1 MSDTGM
7 VIVPSNG
14 EGFVEL
20 ARTKQGRLF
29 RKHILN
35 KGMLKHPDVGEL
47 DINDAFVDTLKR
59 NFTTGV
65 CDIVQVPLANDRNQ
79 HSESPEANIGEV
91 IGLEEKDNKVYAII
105 DAREAKHADRLG
117 KTYLGASAM
126 LHMNYTDTRTG
137 EKVGP
142 TLLHTCVTNR
152 PYVTGL
158 EDYQEILAAT
168 SDTSG
173 DAAVLLAADV
183 LDVETPPTEET
194 TEMTDAQK
202 TDETPVPPSLEDLLG
217 ALKTHHSI
225 DVPSLQA
232 QAAEAVKT
240 AALSQTLAAALKD
253 AGVVKLANTE
263 PDTVSTEDVVG
274 AVAELANS
282 NVTLTDRVNKLERK
296 DAEHIVDALIGEGRV
311 MPKQRPGFVELRLTN
326 QTMFDQLVP
335 AEPIVKLSNENGV
348 TPPQDDA
355 HTKDVDKE
363 VARLAALLATTKK

>member
-1 MSDTGM
+1 
-7 VIVPSNG
+7 
-14 EGFVEL
+14 
-20 ARTKQGRLF
+20 
-29 RKHILN
+29 
-35 KGMLKHPDVGEL
+35 
-47 DINDAFVDTLKR
+47 
-59 NFTTGV
+59 
-65 CDIVQVPLANDRNQ
+65 
-79 HSESPEANIGEV
+79 
-91 IGLEEKDNKVYAII
+91 
-105 DAREAKHADRLG
+105 
-117 KTYLGASAM
+117 
-126 LHMNYTDTRTG
+126 
-137 EKVGP
+137 
-142 TLLHTCVTNR
+142 
-152 PYVTGL
+152 
-158 EDYQEILAAT
+158 
-168 SDTSG
+168 
-173 DAAVLLAADV
+173 LAADV
-183 LDVETPPTEET
+183 LDVETPSTEET
-194 TEMTDAQK
+194 TEMTDAPK
-202 TDETPVPPSLEDLLG
+202 TDETPVTPSLEDLLG

-232 QAAEAVKT
+232 QAAEATKT